1 MSFNFTILAI
11 IGKKN
16 KETNEKSVTLVRT
29 EESAEAV
36 IQGCFVKKGSL
47 KNFVK
52 FISWKTSVLDSVL
65 DQVSGTEVWNFIKI

>member
-11 IGKKN
+11 IDKKN

-36 IQGCFVKKGSL
+36 IQGCFVKKGIL
-47 KNFVK
+47 KNLSNSLVGKHLCWSLF
-52 FISWKTSVLDSVL
+52 
-65 DQVSGTEVWNFIKI
+65 